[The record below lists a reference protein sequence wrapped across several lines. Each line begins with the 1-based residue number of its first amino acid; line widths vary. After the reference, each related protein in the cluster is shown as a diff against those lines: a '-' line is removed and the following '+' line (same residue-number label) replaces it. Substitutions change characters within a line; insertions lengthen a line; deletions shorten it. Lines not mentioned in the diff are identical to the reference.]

1 MVYCRIPNFISVLV
15 LVLFSSGVG
24 ISFLFC
30 WILMT
35 IVVLTFVIGGN
46 MEKLV
51 CEPYQ
56 NRKLFQVKYDFWA
69 RWDMPSVE
77 ILMSLYLVGS
87 ER

>member
-1 MVYCRIPNFISVLV
+1 
-15 LVLFSSGVG
+15 
-24 ISFLFC
+24 
-30 WILMT
+30 MT